1 MRLVKLGTQEV
12 HQGQKRHFFFPKG
25 KNICLPA
32 AVEASVFGYR
42 YYLFWSV
49 GSILIC
55 NPERMGQKMGRK
67 WRQTALRLLPLV
79 LRQPGLFQ
87 EKAMA
92 THSSI
97 FAWKIPW
104 TAKTSFPEPLLQSEQ
119 PPTANHKPTVSEAV
133 EARPSPWVIR
143 GTSLCLK
150 GLLALSFT
158 PEAYLAESGSCA
170 ELRTGMRPDFLQ
182 EQSLPTHLTGGS
194 CLLL

>member
-1 MRLVKLGTQEV
+1 MEADS
-12 HQGQKRHFFFPKG
+12 PK
-25 KNICLPA
+25 A
-32 AVEASVFGYR
+32 
-42 YYLFWSV
+42 
-49 GSILIC
+49 
-55 NPERMGQKMGRK
+55 
-67 WRQTALRLLPLV
+67 TALGFETTWIISGEGNGNPLQYFC
-79 LRQPGLFQ
+79 LENPMDSQDIL
-87 EKAMA
+87 
-92 THSSI
+92 S
-97 FAWKIPW
+97 
-104 TAKTSFPEPLLQSEQ
+104 EPLLQSEQ
-119 PPTANHKPTVSEAV
+119 PPTANHKPTVSEAA